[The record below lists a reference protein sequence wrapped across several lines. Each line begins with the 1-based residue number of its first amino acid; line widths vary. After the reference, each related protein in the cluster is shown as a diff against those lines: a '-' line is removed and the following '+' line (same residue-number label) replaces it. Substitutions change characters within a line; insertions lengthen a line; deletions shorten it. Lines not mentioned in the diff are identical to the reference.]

1 MKYIKNMQYTHDIK
15 IEAFPRIDDNTTAIQ
30 QELGRPRKKNKMSN
44 NGVSITTTNTAIK
57 NVKCKK
63 SM

>member
-44 NGVSITTTNTAIK
+44 NGGSITHSQIPP
-57 NVKCKK
+57 
-63 SM
+63 